1 MTAPAARARC
11 STWLA
16 YPNPNPNPNPNPV
29 QVLDALNL
37 APGHRVQLGG
47 WLAGLARYG
56 EAQGGSGTH
65 GSGGECASKAELEAL
80 VAQLDGLMAQLK
92 QAG

>member
-1 MTAPAARARC
+1 
-11 STWLA
+11 
-16 YPNPNPNPNPNPV
+16 
-29 QVLDALNL
+29 VLDALNL

-56 EAQGGSGTH
+56 EALGGSGTH
-65 GSGGECASKAELEAL
+65 GGGGEQASKAELEAL
-80 VAQLDGLMAQLK
+80 VAQLDGAMAQLK